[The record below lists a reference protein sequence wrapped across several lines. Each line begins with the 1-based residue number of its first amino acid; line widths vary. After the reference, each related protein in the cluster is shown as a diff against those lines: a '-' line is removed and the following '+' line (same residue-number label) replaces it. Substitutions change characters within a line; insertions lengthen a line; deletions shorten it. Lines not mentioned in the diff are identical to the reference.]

1 MQTAMLLLSH
11 ISQDIRMKKM
21 FSTLIAAALAGVGL
35 QVSAQS
41 AFEGFY
47 GQLATGYESNQASNL
62 DVTFSSNQQLN
73 ASNQTFGGAPLIL
86 GLGYNFAVGPKWV
99 IGLGVD
105 YSALTQTSSNYSAVN
120 PDRIRSFD
128 GSSLEAS
135 NRFSVFIAPGYAI
148 DSNKLIYLK
157 AGYSSLNLTQHNPNI
172 NNIPGRGKFPL
183 TYGNQSKT
191 VSGYVVGLGY
201 KQIIQGGVY
210 VFAEANYMS
219 YAKASFSRSLSP
231 AIIDADTS
239 IASQP
244 SVNSYQLLVGVGY
257 RF

>member
-99 IGLGVD
+99 IGLGAD

-120 PDRIRSFD
+120 QDRIRSFD

-157 AGYSSLNLTQHNPNI
+157 AGYSSLKLTQHNPNI